1 MPVAKHLS
9 YARSYVRSRSRA
21 ERSRQIDGPPFAHLR
36 IHDQKTPRTRPQQAS
51 SPRLA
56 VAAVPV
62 ASRSIFSTAAQ
73 LVDSTADILSTIA
86 SWMLTEA
93 LAGCVAYAMGMYG
106 IPTAMSHGASSTPMP
121 SAPPVRPSN
130 SSRATPHVILA
141 ETEGDI
147 RAGEIASRPNA
158 AQPCARAMCP
168 VRSEQTPG
176 ARSGWGTAIIA
187 AAALL
192 LSRFR
197 KEYARRRAI
206 AELRNL
212 DDRLLRDIGISR
224 VDSVYIARH
233 GARPE

>member
-36 IHDQKTPRTRPQQAS
+36 VHDEKTPRARPQQAS

-73 LVDSTADILSTIA
+73 LVDSAGDILSTIA

-93 LAGCVAYAMGMYG
+93 LTGCVAYAMGMYG

-158 AQPCARAMCP
+158 AQPCAGARCP

-176 ARSGWGTAIIA
+176 ARSGWRIAIIA
-187 AAALL
+187 AAVLL
-192 LSRFR
+192 LPRFR
-197 KEYARRRAI
+197 KGYVRHRAI
-206 AELRNL
+206 AELL
-212 DDRLLRDIGISR
+212 DDRSLRDVGISR
-224 VDSVYIARH
+224 ADGEYIARL